1 MAQKDRSTLKSFFET
16 GDIPTEGNYTDLID
30 SSLSLAEGNTGN
42 INLTGEITASGNI
55 SSSGTLTA
63 ESLSITNVV
72 TTHVTASSISS
83 SGDLIASR
91 ILINEGNELDQM
103 VDFVSLLGVK
113 GGPAIRPGSN
123 MPTSTLIHING
134 KNLLVDT
141 GLGVSRS
148 ICDQGVELH
157 DIDAIFITHMHSDHI
172 ADLPDAHLQ
181 SWVQGR
187 TAPLKVF
194 GPEGINLITK
204 GFELAYS
211 PDYQYRNEHHGDD
224 MLPMSV
230 AGFNAIQITDNQL
243 IPNDTPGL
251 EILPFVVD
259 HYPVNSSFGFKVSYK
274 GRTVVISGDT
284 IHDGSVQKYSKD
296 VDLLVHSAIS
306 IDIVE
311 RMRKLAPIPQMDKI
325 LLDIQ
330 DYHTSIKEAGEIARD
345 ANVKHL
351 LIYHSIPTPRNTLM
365 ERVFFRPIEGIF
377 EDYTLSD
384 DGTRVI
390 MPVGNNE
397 IVIDKI
403 N

>member
-1 MAQKDRSTLKSFFET
+1 MKKILIIISLVISIFIIGIVSLNSHSVQDRILNIGIKNILFSAEPFLDKEDTLKVVICGSRSPLPSPGRAESCVLVEA
-16 GDIPTEGNYTDLID
+16 GDDIYIFDLGNG
-30 SSLSLAEGNTGN
+30 SVN
-42 INLTGEITASGNI
+42 NLTQYQ
-55 SSSGTLTA
+55 LPWQ
-63 ESLSITNVV
+63 NVKAV
-72 TTHVTASSISS
+72 
-83 SGDLIASR
+83 L
-91 ILINEGNELDQM
+91 
-103 VDFVSLLGVK
+103 
-113 GGPAIRPGSN
+113 
-123 MPTSTLIHING
+123 
-134 KNLLVDT
+134 
-141 GLGVSRS
+141 
-148 ICDQGVELH
+148 
-157 DIDAIFITHMHSDHI
+157 ITHMHSDHM

-181 SWVQGR
+181 SWIQGR
-187 TAPLKVF
+187 TSSLKVY
-194 GPEGINLITK
+194 GPEGINLVTK

-211 PDYQYRNEHHGDD
+211 ADYQYRNEHHGDD

-230 AGFNAIQITDNQL
+230 AGFNPIKITDNQL
-243 IPNDTPGL
+243 IQNDTPEL

-259 HYPVNSSFGFKVSYK
+259 HYPVNSAFGFKISYK

-311 RMRKLAPIPQMDKI
+311 RMRGLAPIPQMDKI

-330 DYHTSIKEAGEIARD
+330 DYHTSIEEAGEIARD

-351 LIYHSIPTPRNTLM
+351 LIYHSIPTPRNSLM

-377 EDYTLSD
+377 DNYSLSD

-390 MPVGNNE
+390 MPVDNNE

>member
-1 MAQKDRSTLKSFFET
+1 MKKALILIGFVVSIFLIGLASLNSHSVQDRIL
-16 GDIPTEGNYTDLID
+16 
-30 SSLSLAEGNTGN
+30 NTGLKN
-42 INLTGEITASGNI
+42 ILAGVEPFLDQEDSLKVVVCGSRSPLPSPGRAEACILVEAGDDIYIFDLGNGSMDNLTQFQVPWP
-55 SSSGTLTA
+55 
-63 ESLSITNVV
+63 NVKAV
-72 TTHVTASSISS
+72 
-83 SGDLIASR
+83 L
-91 ILINEGNELDQM
+91 
-103 VDFVSLLGVK
+103 
-113 GGPAIRPGSN
+113 
-123 MPTSTLIHING
+123 
-134 KNLLVDT
+134 
-141 GLGVSRS
+141 
-148 ICDQGVELH
+148 
-157 DIDAIFITHMHSDHI
+157 ITHMHSDHM

-187 TAPLKVF
+187 TAPLKVY
-194 GPEGINLITK
+194 GPEGINLVTK

-224 MLPMSV
+224 MLPMSI
-230 AGFNAIQITDNQL
+230 AGFNAIQIIDNQL
-243 IPNDTPGL
+243 IPNDTLGL
-251 EILPFVVD
+251 EILPFAVD
-259 HYPVNSSFGFKVSYK
+259 HYPVNSAFGFKVSYK

-284 IHDGSVQKYSKD
+284 IHDGSVQKYSQD

-351 LIYHSIPTPRNTLM
+351 LIYHSIPTPRNNLM
-365 ERVFFRPIEGIF
+365 ERVFFRPLEGIY

-384 DGTRVI
+384 DGTRVV

>member
-1 MAQKDRSTLKSFFET
+1 MKKILIFISFFISVFIIGLVSLNSHKVQDRILNIGLQNVLFSAEPFLDNEDTLKVVVCGSRSPLPSPGRAEACILVEA
-16 GDIPTEGNYTDLID
+16 GDDIYIFDLGNGSMD
-30 SSLSLAEGNTGN
+30 
-42 INLTGEITASGNI
+42 NLTQYQVPWP
-55 SSSGTLTA
+55 
-63 ESLSITNVV
+63 NVKAV
-72 TTHVTASSISS
+72 
-83 SGDLIASR
+83 L
-91 ILINEGNELDQM
+91 
-103 VDFVSLLGVK
+103 
-113 GGPAIRPGSN
+113 
-123 MPTSTLIHING
+123 
-134 KNLLVDT
+134 
-141 GLGVSRS
+141 
-148 ICDQGVELH
+148 
-157 DIDAIFITHMHSDHI
+157 ITHMHSDHI

-181 SWVQGR
+181 SWIQGR
-187 TAPLKVF
+187 DSPLMVY
-194 GPEGINLITK
+194 GPEGINLVTK

-211 PDYQYRNEHHGDD
+211 ADYQYRNEHHGDD
-224 MLPMSV
+224 MLPMSI
-230 AGFNAIQITDNQL
+230 AGFNAIKITDNQL

-284 IHDGSVQKYSKD
+284 IHDGSVQKYSKN

-311 RMRKLAPIPQMDKI
+311 RMRKFAPIPQMDKI
-325 LLDIQ
+325 LKDIQ

-384 DGTRVI
+384 DGTRVV

-397 IVIDKI
+397 IIIDEI